1 MPLPDLYIFFGLI
14 ATGKST
20 VAQAWAGRNN
30 LAYYNSDV
38 VRKELAGLSP
48 QTPQRDASDQGIYT
62 GEFTART
69 YAALLE
75 SAEKDIS
82 QGRGVV
88 LDASYQR
95 KTDRDQVRM
104 LAQRLGVR
112 LYCILC
118 VCPEE
123 EMKRRM
129 SQRALD
135 PLAVSDGR
143 WEIYLKQKERFE
155 APDELGPDQLIIL
168 STDLPVDAV
177 LDQLSSRMKS
187 IRSSEA

>member
-1 MPLPDLYIFFGLI
+1 MPRPDLFIFFGLI

-20 VAQAWAGRNN
+20 VAQAWADRQGLR
-30 LAYYNSDV
+30 YYNSDV

-48 QTPQRDASDQGIYT
+48 QAKQRETADQGIYT
-62 GEFTART
+62 SEFTART
-69 YAALLE
+69 YAALRE
-75 SAEKDIS
+75 RAEQDLAK
-82 QGRGVV
+82 GRGVV

-95 KTDRDQVRM
+95 KSDRDQVRR
-104 LAQRLGVR
+104 LAQHLGVR

-129 SQRALD
+129 AERALD
-135 PLAVSDGR
+135 PRAVSDGR

-155 APDELGPDQLIIL
+155 PPTELSPDQLITL
-168 STDLPVDAV
+168 STDLPLAAV
-177 LDQLSSRMKS
+177 LEQLATHL
-187 IRSSEA
+187 ETQP

>member
-1 MPLPDLYIFFGLI
+1 MPRPDLFVFFGLI

-20 VAQAWAGRNN
+20 VAQAFAEAHD
-30 LAYYNSDV
+30 LTYYNSDV

-48 QTPQRDASDQGIYT
+48 QAHQLETADQGIYT
-62 GEFTART
+62 SEFSAKT
-69 YAALLE
+69 YAALLAR
-75 SAEKDIS
+75 AEHDLS
-82 QGRGVV
+82 QNRGVV

-95 KTDRDQVRM
+95 KTDRDQVRK
-104 LAQRLGVR
+104 LAQRLSVR

-129 SQRALD
+129 AKRALD
-135 PLAVSDGR
+135 PQAVSDGR

-155 APDELGPDQLIIL
+155 APAELSPDQLI
-168 STDLPVDAV
+168 TLPTNLPLDTV
-177 LDQLSSRMKS
+177 LQQLAAQLETRP
-187 IRSSEA
+187 

>member
-1 MPLPDLYIFFGLI
+1 MPRPELFIFFGLI

-20 VAQAWAGRNN
+20 VAQAWAKQGN
-30 LAYYNSDV
+30 LCYYNSDV

-48 QTPQRDASDQGIYT
+48 QAHQRETADQGIYRRDV
-62 GEFTART
+62 TAKT

-75 SAEKDIS
+75 RAEHDLA

-95 KTDRDQVRM
+95 QADRDQVRR

-129 SQRALD
+129 DQRALD
-135 PLAVSDGR
+135 PQAVSDGR

-155 APDELGPDQLIIL
+155 PPAELAPGQLITL
-168 STDLPVDAV
+168 STDLPVEAV
-177 LDQLSSRMKS
+177 LAQLTAQL
-187 IRSSEA
+187 EAQP

>member
-1 MPLPDLYIFFGLI
+1 MPRPDLFIFFGLI

-20 VAQAWAGRNN
+20 VAQAWAERRGLR
-30 LAYYNSDV
+30 YYNSDV
-38 VRKELAGLSP
+38 VRKELAGLAP
-48 QTPQRDASDQGIYT
+48 QTHQRETADQGIYT
-62 GEFTART
+62 SEFTAKT

-75 SAEKDIS
+75 RAEQDLA
-82 QGRGVV
+82 QDRGVV

-95 KTDRDQVRM
+95 EADRDRVRM

-129 SQRALD
+129 AQRALD
-135 PLAVSDGR
+135 PQAVSDGR
-143 WEIYLKQKERFE
+143 WEIYLKQKKRFE
-155 APDELGPDQLIIL
+155 SPTELAPEQLITL
-168 STDLPVDAV
+168 STDLPVEAI
-177 LDQLSSRMKS
+177 LDQLSTHL
-187 IRSSEA
+187 ETQP

>member
-1 MPLPDLYIFFGLI
+1 MLRPDLFIFFGLI

-20 VAQAWAGRNN
+20 VAQAFAESRD

-48 QTPQRDASDQGIYT
+48 QAHQRETTDQGIYT
-62 GEFTART
+62 SEFTAKT

-75 SAEKDIS
+75 RAELDLA
-82 QGRGVV
+82 QGQGVV

-95 KTDRDQVRM
+95 KADRDQVRM

-129 SQRALD
+129 AKRALD
-135 PLAVSDGR
+135 PQAVSDGR

-155 APDELGPDQLIIL
+155 APTELTPDQLITL

-177 LDQLSSRMKS
+177 LAKLSAHL
-187 IRSSEA
+187 ETQP